1 MKINKIYSLLL
12 SILIVLFFIHNPS
25 LLNAQSENVVPKDA
39 KALTEL
45 GNNFTF
51 MIASD
56 LGRNGYY
63 DQKPI
68 AEMMGEVTV
77 IAKPKFVA
85 AVGDIHHFMGVRSVQ
100 DPLWLTNFEWIYK
113 HPALMIP
120 WYPVLGNHEYE
131 GSTQAVLDYKNISRR
146 WEMYSRYY
154 AKTFT
159 VSNKVD
165 LLILFIDTAPLIDKY
180 RTDPVRYKDAG
191 KQSMD
196 HQLAWIDSTLGV
208 SKAKWQIVLGHHPVY
223 SGTTKSDTER
233 EDLQKR
239 LKPILEKYSVD
250 IIVAGHIHNFQH
262 IQVPNSG
269 TDYFVNSSA
278 SQSREVVDIDGLV
291 FSSPESGFSLVTVN
305 EVELI
310 YTMVNKE
317 GEILYQYKRNKK

>member
-1 MKINKIYSLLL
+1 MKVNKIYSLLL
-12 SILIVLFFIHNPS
+12 SILIVLFVIHNPS

-113 HPALMIP
+113 HPSLMIP

-131 GSTQAVLDYKNISRR
+131 GSTQAVLDYKDISRR

-154 AKTFT
+154 AKTLT
-159 VSNKVD
+159 VSNKVEV
-165 LLILFIDTAPLIDKY
+165 LILFIDTTPLIDKY
-180 RTDPVRYKDAG
+180 RVDSRYFDAG

-196 HQLAWIDSTLGV
+196 QQLAWIDSTLRV
-208 SKAKWQIVLGHHPVY
+208 SNAKWKIVLGHHPIY
-223 SGTTKSDTER
+223 SGTTKSESER

-239 LKPILEKYSVD
+239 LKPILDRYNID
-250 IIVAGHIHNFQH
+250 ITVAGHIHNFQH
-262 IQVPNSG
+262 IKVPGSNV
-269 TDYFVNSSA
+269 DYFVNSSA
-278 SQSREVVDIDGLV
+278 SLAREVIYYESKLFG
-291 FSSPESGFSLVTVN
+291 SPESGFTLCTIKDS
-305 EVELI
+305 ELI
-310 YTMVNKE
+310 ITFVNKE
-317 GEILYQYKRNKK
+317 GGIIYQYVRRK